1 VCCQISGGA
10 AGGVYSCV
18 AKQQL
23 GAAVLR
29 GDRLEQGGHLGGRA
43 TPLSGEA
50 WL

>member
-1 VCCQISGGA
+1 VCCQVPGGSASGM
-10 AGGVYSCV
+10 YSCV

-29 GDRLEQGGHLGGRA
+29 GDRLEQGGHLGRRA

-50 WL
+50 